1 MRKGRSVLPVKK
13 DDSFAAVQQQLKRIV
28 RLLNMEPEVYEILKE
43 PKRVVVV
50 SIPVEMDD
58 GSIQTFIGYRSQH
71 NNVMGPYK
79 GGIRFHPDVYFEE
92 VKALSV
98 WMTMKCAVVG
108 SPFGGGKG
116 GITVDPRKLS
126 QRELEKLSRGY
137 VRAVANNIGS
147 ERDIPAPDVYTNAQI
162 MAWMADEYSK
172 VKGYNDLGVV
182 TGKPLSMGGS
192 VGRNEATASGVMI
205 TIREAAKAIG
215 VNLKEAKVAVQGYG
229 NAGSILATLI
239 AGYGSKIV
247 AVADSSGAAYNPE
260 GMDPKALLEHKQ
272 ATGSVINF
280 PGSTLLSTD
289 EFFAVDCDILV
300 PAALE
305 NQITAERAAT
315 IKAKIVAE
323 AANGPTTPEG
333 DAVLTE
339 RGILLIPDILCNAGG
354 VTVSYFEWVQNNYSY
369 YWTAEEV
376 AERLENTMVC
386 SFRQVYDLF
395 TDQCQCQTEPISMR
409 DGAYMLAVTRL
420 ADAMRV
426 RGWLGHP

>member
-1 MRKGRSVLPVKK
+1 MPVKK
-13 DDSFAAVQQQLKRIV
+13 DDSFAAVQKQLQRIV
-28 RLLNMEPEVYEILKE
+28 GMLNLEPEVYEILKE

-58 GSIQTFIGYRSQH
+58 GSVKTFIGYRSQH
-71 NNVMGPYK
+71 NNVLGPYK

-116 GITVDPRKLS
+116 GITVDPRKMS
-126 QRELEKLSRGY
+126 QRELEKLARGY

-147 ERDIPAPDVYTNAQI
+147 EKDIPAPDVYTNAQV

-182 TGKPLSMGGS
+182 TGKPLNMGGS

-205 TIREAAKAIG
+205 TIREAAEAIG
-215 VNLKEAKVAVQGYG
+215 LKLSEAKVAVQGYG

-239 AGYGSKIV
+239 DGHGSSIV
-247 AVADSSGAAYNPE
+247 AVSDSSGAAYNPL
-260 GMDPKALLEHKQ
+260 GMDPKELLQHKKE
-272 ATGSVINF
+272 TGSVINF
-280 PGSTLLSTD
+280 PGSQTLSTD

-305 NQITAERAAT
+305 NQINEERAAT

-323 AANGPTTPEG
+323 AANGPTTP
-333 DAVLTE
+333 DADEVLTE
-339 RGILLIPDILCNAGG
+339 KGILLIPDILCNAGG
-354 VTVSYFEWVQNNYSY
+354 VTVSYFEWVQNNYNY

-386 SFRQVYDLF
+386 SFKEVYNLY
-395 TDQCQCQTEPISMR
+395 TDQCKCQTEPVSMR

>member
-1 MRKGRSVLPVKK
+1 MILPVKK
-13 DDSFAAVQQQLKRIV
+13 DDSFAAVQKQLKRIV
-28 RLLNMEPEVYEILKE
+28 DLLGLEQEVYEVLKE

-58 GSIQTFIGYRSQH
+58 GSIKTFIGYRSQH

-126 QRELEKLSRGY
+126 QRELERLSRGY

-162 MAWMADEYSK
+162 MAWMADEYSR
-172 VKGYNDLGVV
+172 VKGYNDMGVV
-182 TGKPLSMGGS
+182 TGKPLNCGGS
-192 VGRNEATASGVMI
+192 IGRNEATASGVMI
-205 TIREAAKAIG
+205 TIREAALAIG
-215 VNLKEAKVAVQGYG
+215 LDLNEARVAVQGYG
-229 NAGSILATLI
+229 NAGSILASL
-239 AGYGSKIV
+239 AAEHGSKVV
-247 AVADSSGAAYNPE
+247 AVADSAGAVYNPA
-260 GMDPKALLEHKQ
+260 GMDPQELADHKKAK
-272 ATGSVINF
+272 GSVVGF
-280 PGSTLLSTD
+280 PGSQTLSMD
-289 EFFAVDCDILV
+289 EFFAVDCDIMV

-305 NQITAERAAT
+305 NQITAERAET
-315 IKAKIVAE
+315 VKAKIVAE
-323 AANGPTTPEG
+323 AANGPTTPEADEILAKKG
-333 DAVLTE
+333 V
-339 RGILLIPDILCNAGG
+339 LLIPDILCNAGG

-386 SFRQVYDLF
+386 SFKEVYNLF
-395 TDQCQCQTEPISMR
+395 KEQCECQTETISMR
-409 DGAYMLAVTRL
+409 DGAYMLAVNRL

-426 RGWLGHP
+426 RGWLGHPK

>member
-1 MRKGRSVLPVKK
+1 MPVKK
-13 DDSFAAVQQQLKRIV
+13 DDSFAAVQKQLQRIV
-28 RLLNMEPEVYEILKE
+28 GMLNLEPEVYEILKE

-58 GSIQTFIGYRSQH
+58 GSVKTFIGYRSQH
-71 NNVMGPYK
+71 NNVLGPYK

-116 GITVDPRKLS
+116 GITVDPRKMS
-126 QRELEKLSRGY
+126 QRELEKLARGY

-147 ERDIPAPDVYTNAQI
+147 EKDIPAPDVYTNAQI

-182 TGKPLSMGGS
+182 TGKPLNMGGS

-205 TIREAAKAIG
+205 TIREAAEAIG
-215 VNLKEAKVAVQGYG
+215 LKLSEAKVAVQGYG

-239 AGYGSKIV
+239 DGHGSSIV
-247 AVADSSGAAYNPE
+247 AVSDSSGAAYNPL
-260 GMDPKALLEHKQ
+260 GMDPKELLQHKKE
-272 ATGSVINF
+272 TGSVINF
-280 PGSTLLSTD
+280 PGSQTLSTD

-305 NQITAERAAT
+305 NQINEERAAT

-323 AANGPTTPEG
+323 AANGPTTP
-333 DAVLTE
+333 DADEVLTE
-339 RGILLIPDILCNAGG
+339 KGILLIPDILCNAGG
-354 VTVSYFEWVQNNYSY
+354 VTVSYFEWVQNNYNY

-386 SFRQVYDLF
+386 SFKEVYNLY
-395 TDQCQCQTEPISMR
+395 TDQCKCQTEPVSMR